1 MVRAPAELVSLR
13 FSRSEKE
20 RLLAALFVSFCLHLA
35 VWGLYVGEKR
45 TGWWDKVF
53 HSSRPKVLAKMT
65 PPPVVQKTDPVIFIE
80 VNDPATEPPQQA
92 KFYSDQNSRAANP
105 EATQE
110 TSQPK
115 LTGDQ
120 TVVPKIEAVPKP
132 VLAKPA
138 PSTPPTP
145 PPVAP
150 KPAETQPTPSAPAPV
165 VKPVE
170 PVQTPANTLMP
181 GAGEKAKPEEKPAP
195 TPSPSDA
202 QAIQTQPAPAPRPR
216 TLAQAR
222 QMAGQPLQQDGG
234 VKRHALKSSLDALAT
249 PFGAYDRA
257 VIEAVQ
263 DRWYALLDSQQF
275 ASDRTG
281 MVTVFFHLNA
291 DGSVTEMKITKN
303 TVGELLGYVCMN
315 AIQQAAPFGAW
326 PPDMRRMI
334 GANFREITFTFYYY

>member
-1 MVRAPAELVSLR
+1 MGTRGTRPSGDYACHRRESSGCSQWQGAATYLLMVRAPAELVSLR

-138 PSTPPTP
+138 PSTPPATP
-145 PPVAP
+145 PAPSANGTTPTTP
-150 KPAETQPTPSAPAPV
+150 KPPNSSPLSPNKTA
-165 VKPVE
+165 
-170 PVQTPANTLMP
+170 
-181 GAGEKAKPEEKPAP
+181 AP
-195 TPSPSDA
+195 TPTPNPPASSTTASTPVGTTTAAALITTPVKPSKTSSPGGTA
-202 QAIQTQPAPAPRPR
+202 TNTAPL
-216 TLAQAR
+216 TK
-222 QMAGQPLQQDGG
+222 AGP
-234 VKRHALKSSLDALAT
+234 T
-249 PFGAYDRA
+249 
-257 VIEAVQ
+257 
-263 DRWYALLDSQQF
+263 
-275 ASDRTG
+275 T
-281 MVTVFFHLNA
+281 
-291 DGSVTEMKITKN
+291 
-303 TVGELLGYVCMN
+303 
-315 AIQQAAPFGAW
+315 
-326 PPDMRRMI
+326 
-334 GANFREITFTFYYY
+334 